1 MVSREDLIGKKILQ
15 FQEKIYLT
23 DHGLRQAVYCH
34 NKRDINKILENI
46 VFMELL
52 RRDYNVTIGK
62 ANTREVDF
70 VAKKRE
76 KRIYVQVAYMLA
88 DEKTVEREFG
98 VLEEI
103 PDNYPKFVITMDEI
117 ERSRN
122 GILHRNI
129 REFLKGQEF

>member
-1 MVSREDLIGKKILQ
+1 
-15 FQEKIYLT
+15 
-23 DHGLRQAVYCH
+23 
-34 NKRDINKILENI
+34 
-46 VFMELL
+46 
-52 RRDYNVTIGK
+52 
-62 ANTREVDF
+62 
-70 VAKKRE
+70 
-76 KRIYVQVAYMLA
+76 MLA